1 MSKIKQTSFNLI
13 SNLKEHKPLNEIK
26 AELDKQL
33 NDDVINRA
41 VQSLNGG
48 IYFEH
53 WCKPLLFTIEYN
65 HLDNP
70 SYYSMGDRNIQTEHI
85 LPRAYTDQKGW
96 EFVNNIPGIEEWIHS
111 GANLTLLSGSKNR
124 DARNYRFDIKL
135 KTYDGTGL
143 EDFDDKKISS
153 FKIKQQI
160 VNDFNAEK
168 YNKEWN
174 VEALNGRWLWF
185 CKQVED
191 ILEIDLSKIK
201 QNLLPQ

>member
-1 MSKIKQTSFNLI
+1 MD
-13 SNLKEHKPLNEIK
+13 EIK

-33 NDDVINRA
+33 NSVNGDVINRA
-41 VQSLNGG
+41 VNNLNGD
-48 IYFEH
+48 IYSEP

-65 HLDNP
+65 QLDNP

-85 LPRAYTDQKGW
+85 LPRAYNDQKGW
-96 EFVNNIPGIEEWIHS
+96 EFVNNIPGIEDWINS

-124 DARNYRFDIKL
+124 DARNYRFEVKL

-143 EDFDDKKISS
+143 EDFNDKKISS
-153 FKIKQQI
+153 FKITQQI

-191 ILEIDLSKIK
+191 ILEIDLSRIK